1 MKLTYIYH
9 SGFFLELEKENL
21 LFDYYEGRLPD
32 HDCRQPLVVFASHSH
47 PDHFSREIFQLAGN
61 HSQVYYILS
70 DDISSDQVPVELR
83 DRCIFMGPY
92 QEVQPEIP
100 AVDMIIRTLKSND
113 EGVAFMAETEGK
125 KIYHAGDL
133 NNWWWDD
140 GTPEDRDLEA
150 RYRAELQRIDGENFN
165 VAFVPVDPRIT
176 GWWKGM
182 EDFLDHCT
190 GDVLVPMH
198 GFGDHS
204 MAGKLRERM
213 ERQGNEE
220 NTKRL
225 LDVSHPG
232 QQWEL

>member
-1 MKLTYIYH
+1 
-9 SGFFLELEKENL
+9 
-21 LFDYYEGRLPD
+21 
-32 HDCRQPLVVFASHSH
+32 
-47 PDHFSREIFQLAGN
+47 
-61 HSQVYYILS
+61 
-70 DDISSDQVPVELR
+70 
-83 DRCIFMGPY
+83 MGPY

-100 AVDMIIRTLKSND
+100 AVDMRICTLKSND
-113 EGVAFMAETEGK
+113 EGVAFMVETEGK

-182 EDFLDHCT
+182 EDFLDYCT

-198 GFGDHS
+198 GFGDYS
-204 MAGKLRERM
+204 MAENCGSAWSAREM
-213 ERQGNEE
+213 KKIK
-220 NTKRL
+220 KRL

>member
-9 SGFFLELEKENL
+9 SGFFLEMDGVDL
-21 LFDYYEGRLPD
+21 LFDYYQGELPD
-32 HDCRQPLVVFASHSH
+32 HDRERPLVVFASHRH
-47 PDHFSREIFQLAGN
+47 PDHFSRKIFKLADD
-61 HSQVYYILS
+61 HSCVYYVLS
-70 DDISSDQVPVELR
+70 DDISKSQVPPGVR
-83 DRCIFMGPY
+83 DRCLFAGPH
-92 QEVQPEIP
+92 EDVRPEIP
-100 AVDMIIRTLKSND
+100 GVDMRIRTLESND
-113 EGVAFMAETEGK
+113 EGVAFIVETEGK

-140 GTPEDRDLEA
+140 GTPEDIDLEA
-150 RYRAELQRIDGENFN
+150 RYRAELQRIDGENFD

-182 EDFLDHCT
+182 EDFLEHCS

-204 MAGKLRERM
+204 MPARLRARM
-213 ERQGNEE
+213 ERTGNEE
-220 NTKRL
+220 NKKKL
-225 LDVSHPG
+225 LDVEHPG